1 MKLNLRSKYKN
12 LKPTGIKITKI
23 DTLKIKLKFFLPY
36 QE

>member
-12 LKPTGIKITKI
+12 LETTGIKIMKI